1 MNIIM
6 AANVAKLTQVRA
18 GHRAHMT
25 RLIEKVNQGS
35 KDMKY
40 DDMKVLLAT
49 MKKKYDVLEKCDA
62 DMLDLLTDPIEIGE
76 EIERSSE
83 LMDTIIEA
91 MTKMELGIDYYEK
104 KEADE
109 VKKIAV
115 KSEEVTK
122 KSAVTKAES
131 QIKLPKFTL
140 KPYDGCL
147 LTWSS
152 FWDQFDASI
161 HSNNDLS

>member
-1 MNIIM
+1 M

-49 MKKKYDVLEKCDA
+49 MKKNVLEKCDA
-62 DMLDLLTDPIEIGE
+62 DMLDLLMDPIEIGE

-83 LMDTIIEA
+83 LMD
-91 MTKMELGIDYYEK
+91 K
-104 KEADE
+104 
-109 VKKIAV
+109 
-115 KSEEVTK
+115 
-122 KSAVTKAES
+122 
-131 QIKLPKFTL
+131 
-140 KPYDGCL
+140 
-147 LTWSS
+147 
-152 FWDQFDASI
+152 
-161 HSNNDLS
+161 

>member
-1 MNIIM
+1 M

-49 MKKKYDVLEKCDA
+49 MKKKYDVLENLDA

-83 LMDTIIEA
+83 LMDTI
-91 MTKMELGIDYYEK
+91 GYYNRSDDK
-104 KEADE
+104 
-109 VKKIAV
+109 
-115 KSEEVTK
+115 
-122 KSAVTKAES
+122 
-131 QIKLPKFTL
+131 
-140 KPYDGCL
+140 DG
-147 LTWSS
+147 TRY
-152 FWDQFDASI
+152 
-161 HSNNDLS
+161 